1 MRRGGL
7 FWGGVLI
14 LLGALFLLENLD
26 ILQLN
31 FNLWGLFWPL
41 LLIWLGI
48 QFVFRPSWRPGAA
61 EVEHL
66 TIPLKG
72 IEEAQIRVNYGAG
85 ELHIHGATAPDEL
98 LDGSFGSGVT
108 YEARGMGNKADVKL
122 RPPSDRFPF
131 GLWWR
136 AGQARRWSFG
146 LNNAIPLALEVKTG
160 ASKAVLNLTDLQLRE
175 LRLQTGASE
184 TRINLPAAAGYTK
197 VVAETGMAEVRL
209 QVPPAVAACIYTSGG
224 LSEINV
230 DQDRF
235 PRQGTVYQSPGYDA
249 AENKVDIH
257 LTVGLGSAK
266 IR

>member
-26 ILQLN
+26 ILRLN
-31 FNLWGLFWPL
+31 INIWGLFWPL
-41 LLIWLGI
+41 LFIWLGI
-48 QFVFRPSWRPGAA
+48 QIVFRPNWRPGAA

-85 ELHIHGATAPDEL
+85 ELHIHSTTAPDEL
-98 LDGSFGSGVT
+98 LDGSFGNGVT
-108 YEARGMGNKADVKL
+108 YETRELGDKVDVKL
-122 RPPSDRFPF
+122 RPPADHFPV
-131 GLWWR
+131 GLWWGT
-136 AGQARRWSFG
+136 GQERRWSFG

-160 ASKAVLNLTDLQLRE
+160 ASKAALNLTDLRLQT

-184 TRINLPAAAGYTK
+184 TQINLPAAAGYTE
-197 VVAETGMAEVRL
+197 VVAETGMAEVKF
-209 QVPPAVAACIYTSGG
+209 QVPPAVAARIHTSGG

-235 PRQGTVYQSPGYDA
+235 PRQGTVYQSPDYDA